1 MFDILINWRIVAI
14 AIALVIVGY
23 RIEERGVLEEDKK
36 NNLMQPSKRN
46 QEEEWGGGGGNL
58 E

>member
-46 QEEEWGGGGGNL
+46 QEEEWGGGEGNL